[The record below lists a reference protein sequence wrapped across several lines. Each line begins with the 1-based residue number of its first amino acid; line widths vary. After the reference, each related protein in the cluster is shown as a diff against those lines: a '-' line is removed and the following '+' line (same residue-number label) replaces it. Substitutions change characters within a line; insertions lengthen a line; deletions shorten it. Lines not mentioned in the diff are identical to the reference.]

1 MKYFW
6 LFIVAVLLFII
17 TVPIAGIYTFIYYQV
32 NENANSN
39 KYWYRIAYSIDIL
52 ANCIGGEF
60 LELLVCKVRRE
71 TSYFGKPTTL
81 SAAMGYELLAKNFK
95 DNALWFSY
103 FLDKV
108 FCEPNHCINAYNKEI
123 GPLF

>member
-6 LFIVAVLLFII
+6 LFIIAVILFII

-32 NENANSN
+32 VEKANSN

-52 ANCIGGEF
+52 ANCIGGEL
-60 LELLVCKVRRE
+60 LEYLVCNERRD

-95 DNALWFSY
+95 DNALWFSQL
-103 FLDKV
+103 LDKV
-108 FCEPNHCINAYNKEI
+108 FCEYNHCIIAYYKEI
-123 GPLF
+123 GCRD